1 MRLIH
6 LKKWQQ
12 PIKQL
17 NSSETQLTY
26 TITIESSSKVIF
38 STLHGVDQVSSVGQV
53 GVRVMT
59 SKVLLG
65 DTVNC

>member
-17 NSSETQLTY
+17 NNSETQLTY

-38 STLHGVDQVSSVGQV
+38 STLHGFDQVSSVGQV